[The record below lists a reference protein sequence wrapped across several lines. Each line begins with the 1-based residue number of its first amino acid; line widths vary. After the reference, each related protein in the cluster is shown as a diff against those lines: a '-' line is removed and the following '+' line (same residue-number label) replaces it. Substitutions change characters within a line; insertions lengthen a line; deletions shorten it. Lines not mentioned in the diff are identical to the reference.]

1 MQVQEKL
8 IAWRRYHGFTQKQVA
23 EKLGIDV
30 RTYINKEQGVTQF
43 KANEMF
49 LIAEILQKN
58 ISEIFL
64 PPNFIKHE
72 KTPPPKERRGG
83 K

>member
-1 MQVQEKL
+1 MQKKL
-8 IAWRRYHGFTQKQVA
+8 IAWRRYHGITQKEMA
-23 EKLGIDV
+23 DKLGVDV

-49 LIAEILQKN
+49 LIANILEKE

-64 PPNFIKHE
+64 PTNFMKHE
-72 KTPPPKERRGG
+72 LEKEKAGSG
-83 K
+83 

>member
-1 MQVQEKL
+1 M
-8 IAWRRYHGFTQKQVA
+8 AD
-23 EKLGIDV
+23 KLGVDV

-49 LIAEILQKN
+49 LIADILGKE

-64 PPNFIKHE
+64 PTNFIKHE
-72 KTPPPKERRGG
+72 EEKKAIGR
-83 K
+83 